1 MISSS
6 INLLFS
12 DFTFGM
18 FLYSLFNP
26 SGVLLVKF
34 CAVPSLSW
42 LFTEIHLGYFVRF
55 YFFSFSILSY
65 ATLRNKEIYVVAKLF
80 P

>member
-12 DFTFGM
+12 DFTFGI

-42 LFTEIHLGYFVRF
+42 LFTEIHSGYF
-55 YFFSFSILSY
+55 YFFSFSIFSY
-65 ATLRNKEIYVVAKLF
+65 ATLRNEEIYVVAKLF
-80 P
+80 H